1 MVKRFNPQSVHS
13 PLSKLSTPIVHNSVA
28 STSVA
33 MVQRFDPDSLQK
45 SGSKPSPKQMY
56 HFASENNAQF
66 LMKCVSDTGNCRTLV
81 SSDIADKWNIP
92 LHPATVNDT
101 LNTVTGKKIKVTGQI
116 MLEATF
122 NNKTCY
128 FDCLVTSGLEHEI
141 LVSWHDAEAIGAV
154 KFTQNEKKSLPRC
167 GHIKEKSIEFVE
179 ESQENVEKKKE
190 HFKSKYPNVLRDKLP
205 ANYGMRGPKV
215 HITLSPDCPDKPKK
229 AKTAYLVPV
238 MFREKAKQVIIDLM
252 ESGVIKKLEI
262 GQKARFC
269 SRGMFVAKP
278 GGVEN
283 GVRLVVD
290 FKEYNYFIER
300 PIHPF
305 VPGNDIIKNIEPG
318 SKCFSTLDFLWGYF
332 QCPLDEESQE
342 ITTFLCEFGT
352 FQYKVC
358 PMGLCNSSD
367 EFVRRSD
374 YALAGLPGVVK
385 LIDDVLIMAENYPQ
399 LYERIENVLKQCEE
413 HNIILSVNKFKIG
426 DPVVFSGF
434 NLGST
439 GVFPTNSRTKAIT
452 DFPAPKTLKQ
462 LRSFLGL
469 AQQLAHMV
477 PDLAMANQPLY
488 ELNKVGV
495 LFVWEPTHQTAF
507 EMVKS
512 ILTSPLVLRNFVST
526 RKTELVVDASKIG
539 LGWALLQEDPTD
551 EHWHLVQCGSRT
563 LSDCERRYSIC
574 ELEMLG
580 ATHAILKCRHWLLG
594 LSGWLLITDHKGLIG
609 TFIKPLNEI
618 GNARQR
624 NFREKLQEYV
634 FKAVWRKGVDK
645 TISIADCL
653 SRNPLFKDPTNEEDE
668 DEDGLRSCR
677 LDTSTPL
684 GNRCGKVMDHENHD
698 PQLSFIWR
706 AADACNKYQKIITAI
721 LEKMKWDTLPKG
733 HPGIPFKPVWKDL
746 SIHETG
752 LIVIDKLIVPP
763 EACRA
768 KIVDLMHTSHCG
780 ESKSIHLAKERF
792 YWPGMVGEV
801 RTSVQKC
808 KPCLALRKTQ
818 ERETR
823 ISETASEPM
832 SDIGSDIFEFQR
844 KKYIVIVDRYSSFLI
859 CKQLPTETANAVIK
873 ILDDLF
879 LILGRPQR
887 LRADRGV
894 QYYAKET
901 QQYCEDN
908 FIDPEFS
915 SPKNPSS
922 NGLSEG
928 GVKRAKSL
936 LEKCKGNWKI
946 FKNALYEF
954 NNVPM
959 HGCVKSPAQLF
970 FCRRQRTSI
979 PCLTEL
985 LYLDPEAVITAAEL
999 KIDKRVKQRLQLSCQ
1014 GKNLPELAIGQRVV
1028 IQNNIDSKSIR
1039 SRWDIFGVIITKR
1052 RTGSY
1057 TIDLDK
1063 GGQIVR
1069 NRVHIMPDKTNRGRI
1084 SAQYPEDKAKISN
1097 D

>member
-1 MVKRFNPQSVHS
+1 MVKRFDPKAVHS
-13 PLSKLSTPIVHNSVA
+13 PLSKLHTPVVNN
-28 STSVA
+28 SVA
-33 MVQRFDPDSLQK
+33 MVRRFDPDSLRK
-45 SGSKPSPKQMY
+45 SGSRPSPKQMY

-81 SSDIADKWNIP
+81 SADIVSKWNIP
-92 LHPATVNDT
+92 LHSASVNDT
-101 LNTVTGKKIKVTGQI
+101 LNTVTGKKIRVTGQI

-128 FDCLVTSGLEHEI
+128 FDALVTNGLEKEI
-141 LVSWHDAEAIGAV
+141 LVSWHDAEAIGAIT
-154 KFTQNEKKSLPRC
+154 FTQNEKKSIPKC
-167 GHIKEKSIEFVE
+167 GHIKEKKVEFVE
-179 ESQENVEKKKE
+179 ESEENIEMKKN
-190 HFKSKYPNVLRDKLP
+190 HFKQKYPNVLRDKLP
-205 ANYGMRGPKV
+205 ADYGMLGPKV
-215 HITLSPDCPDKPKK
+215 HITLSPDCPAKPMK

-238 MFREKAKQVIIDLM
+238 MFRDKAKQVILDLI
-252 ESGVIKKLEI
+252 ESGVIKKLEV
-262 GQKARFC
+262 GQKSRFC
-269 SRGMFVAKP
+269 SRGMFVAEP

-305 VPGNDIIKNIEPG
+305 VPGNDIIKNLEPG
-318 SKCFSTLDFLWGYF
+318 SRCFSTLDFLWGYF

-352 FQYKVC
+352 YQYKVC

-385 LIDDVLIMAENYPQ
+385 LIDDVLITAENYPQ
-399 LYERIENVLKQCEE
+399 LYERIENVLQQCEE
-413 HNIILSVNKFKIG
+413 HNIILSINKFKIG

-439 GVFPTNSRTKAIT
+439 GVFPTESRTKAIT
-452 DFPAPKTLKQ
+452 DFPAPKNLKQ

-469 AQQLAHMV
+469 AQQLGHMV

-495 LFVWEPTHQTAF
+495 LFVWEAKHQTAF
-507 EMVKS
+507 EMVKC
-512 ILTSPLVLRNFVST
+512 ILTSPLVLRNFVSD

-580 ATHAILKCRHWLLG
+580 ATHAITKCRHWLLG
-594 LSGWLLITDHKGLIG
+594 LSGWLLVTDHKGLIG
-609 TFIKPLNEI
+609 TFVKPLNDI

-653 SRNPLFKDPTNEEDE
+653 SRNPIFKDPTNEEDE

-684 GNRCGKVMDHENHD
+684 GNRCGKVMDHEDHD
-698 PQLSFIWR
+698 PQLSFLWEE
-706 AADACNKYQKIITAI
+706 ADVCRKYQKIITAI
-721 LEKMKWDTLPKG
+721 LAKLKWDNLPIG
-733 HPGIPFKPVWKDL
+733 HPGLAFKSVWKDL

-763 EACRA
+763 EACR
-768 KIVDLMHTSHCG
+768 KQIVDLLHISHSG
-780 ESKSIHLAKERF
+780 ENKSLHLAKERF
-792 YWPGMVGEV
+792 YWPGMIKEV
-801 RTSVQKC
+801 RTSVQTC
-808 KPCLALRKTQ
+808 KQCLALRNSQ

-823 ISETASEPM
+823 QEETASAPM

-844 KKYIVIVDRYSSFLI
+844 KKYIVIVDRYSSYII
-859 CKQLPTETANAVIK
+859 CKQLKSETAAAVIK

-894 QYYAKET
+894 QYYAKAT
-901 QQYCEDN
+901 QAYCEDN

-922 NGLSEG
+922 NGLSEA
-928 GVKRAKSL
+928 GVKRAKCL
-936 LEKCKGNWKI
+936 LEKYDGHWKV
-946 FKNALYEF
+946 FQKALFEY

-959 HGCVKSPAQLF
+959 QGCSKSPAQLF

-985 LYLDPEAVITAAEL
+985 LYLDPETAITAAEL
-999 KIDKRVKQRLQLSCQ
+999 KVKERVRKRLQHSCQ
-1014 GKNLPELAIGQRVV
+1014 GKDLPELEIGQRVV

-1039 SRWDIFGVIITKR
+1039 SRWDLFGVIINKR

-1069 NRVHIMPDKTNRGRI
+1069 NRVHIMIDQTDRGRI
-1084 SAQYPEDKAKISN
+1084 LNQ
-1097 D
+1097 